1 MLIIVIIYIYSF
13 LASFKN
19 HYLVLGNFYYFI
31 TFITL
36 LFIFIIKKIK

>member
-19 HYLVLGNFYYFI
+19 HYLVL
-31 TFITL
+31 L
-36 LFIFIIKKIK
+36 KKLSEELNTIEM